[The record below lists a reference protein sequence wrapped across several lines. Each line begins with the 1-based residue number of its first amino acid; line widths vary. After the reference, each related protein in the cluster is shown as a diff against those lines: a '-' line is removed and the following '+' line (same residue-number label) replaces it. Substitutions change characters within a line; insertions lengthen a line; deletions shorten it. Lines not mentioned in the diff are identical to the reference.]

1 VEPYRVNIV
10 GLSNSIHH
18 FRYQID
24 DGFFGRYGTDL
35 IAKGSFTSEV
45 DLDKRETFLEV
56 NFDIHGTAT
65 LICDR
70 SLEPFEHPIEV
81 RRKVIFKFGDEDEEL
96 TDEMVVIRRDASQ
109 LELGQYMYEFISLEV
124 PMKKLHPR
132 FRDDDE
138 PGEGKIVYSSAPDPE
153 EKQTT
158 DPRWD
163 KLKNLNK

>member
-1 VEPYRVNIV
+1 
-10 GLSNSIHH
+10 
-18 FRYQID
+18 
-24 DGFFGRYGTDL
+24 
-35 IAKGSFTSEV
+35 
-45 DLDKRETFLEV
+45 
-56 NFDIHGTAT
+56 
-65 LICDR
+65 
-70 SLEPFEHPIEV
+70 
-81 RRKVIFKFGDEDEEL
+81 
-96 TDEMVVIRRDASQ
+96 MVVIRRDASQ